1 MSLKSMFVAFFLA
14 AVCIGCGGE
23 APSSTPASTGGAA
36 PAETPAQPVQSL
48 GSPSEP

>member
-14 AVCIGCGGE
+14 TVGIGCGGE
-23 APSSTPASTGGAA
+23 APSSPPASTGGAT